1 MSRRAL
7 SRGAARALG
16 TKAPSFKPQ
25 LADVNTSRLAAFS
38 DKLIGCAGPR
48 GSDICAR
55 RMDAGGE
62 GGVAAAVSG
71 R

>member
-1 MSRRAL
+1 MARRAL

-48 GSDICAR
+48 GYDR
-55 RMDAGGE
+55 R
-62 GGVAAAVSG
+62 S